1 MTNMDKL
8 YEAVEARGP
17 VCVGLDTD
25 FSYLPEEFVRPEL
38 TAGENILRFN
48 QAIIEAT
55 KAVSGCYKVQV
66 AYYESLGLDGM
77 RAYAETLKAVRAAG
91 VPVIAGT
98 AMAPSF
104 GHIFS
109 GGYAA
114 GYYGYKW
121 AEVLAADAFSLFKE
135 KGIFNPEVAEA
146 FRREILSKGGHEHPM
161 TLYVNFRG
169 HKPETKAL
177 IEKMGL
183 EK

>member
-1 MTNMDKL
+1 MSNCL
-8 YEAVEARGP
+8 NGR
-17 VCVGLDTD
+17 
-25 FSYLPEEFVRPEL
+25 RW
-38 TAGENILRFN
+38 LRLRY
-48 QAIIEAT
+48 
-55 KAVSGCYKVQV
+55 SGCRGCCDV
-66 AYYESLGLDGM
+66 AGFQPHF
-77 RAYAETLKAVRAAG
+77 A
-91 VPVIAGT
+91 
-98 AMAPSF
+98 
-104 GHIFS
+104 

>member
-25 FSYLPEEFVRPEL
+25 FSYMPEEFVRPEL

-91 VPVIAGT
+91 VPVIADIKRGDIAKT
-98 AMAPSF
+98 AEMYAKGHFEGDFEADFVTLAPYMGMDS
-104 GHIFS
+104 IAP
-109 GGYAA
+109 YLP
-114 GYYGYKW
+114 Y
-121 AEVLAADAFSLFKE
+121 VQE
-135 KGIFNPEVAEA
+135 KGKGLFVLCRTSNPGAKD
-146 FRREILSKGGHEHPM
+146 F
-161 TLYVNFRG
+161 
-169 HKPETKAL
+169 
-177 IEKMGL
+177 
-183 EK
+183 

>member
-1 MTNMDKL
+1 MSNCLNGRRWLRLRYSRLSRVLRCRRLSAT
-8 YEAVEARGP
+8 
-17 VCVGLDTD
+17 
-25 FSYLPEEFVRPEL
+25 FLP
-38 TAGENILRFN
+38 
-48 QAIIEAT
+48 
-55 KAVSGCYKVQV
+55 
-66 AYYESLGLDGM
+66 
-77 RAYAETLKAVRAAG
+77 
-91 VPVIAGT
+91 
-98 AMAPSF
+98 
-104 GHIFS
+104 